1 MAITFALHAFHTHI
15 PDIPILIRSFTCTL
29 SQAVDS
35 QCKLEWYIVAAY
47 CAFQFNQTDRFV
59 TQGPG

>member
-1 MAITFALHAFHTHI
+1 MAITFAILI
-15 PDIPILIRSFTCTL
+15 PDITILIRSFTCTL

-59 TQGPG
+59 TQGPGET